1 MEECNTMNNKNLRL
15 TDLNITEELNFIKNY
30 YKFLLK
36 YCQDYDLE
44 YDGNIAVEIIY
55 LTEDIERILSQPDE
69 VIKASDIK
77 LLIKIAEGRLFLRLN
92 ELSPKYNLKNTHD
105 ILRVPRYKIYYTLE
119 RHGY

>member
-1 MEECNTMNNKNLRL
+1 MNNKNLRL
-15 TDLNITEELNFIKNY
+15 NDLNVTEELNFIKNY

-36 YCQDYDLE
+36 YCQDYKLD
-44 YDGNIAVEIIY
+44 YDGQIAVEIIY

-69 VIKASDIK
+69 IIKADDIK

-92 ELSPKYNLKNTHD
+92 ELSKTYNMNNTHD
-105 ILRVPRYKIYYTLE
+105 ILKVPRYKLYHTLE

>member
-1 MEECNTMNNKNLRL
+1 MNNKNLRL
-15 TDLNITEELNFIKNY
+15 KDLNVTEELNFIKNY

-36 YCQDYDLE
+36 YCQDYNLK
-44 YDGNIAVEIIY
+44 YDGKIAVEIIY
-55 LTEDIERILSQPDE
+55 LIEDIERILSQPDE

-92 ELSPKYNLKNTHD
+92 ELSLEYNRSNTHD
-105 ILRVPRYKIYYTLE
+105 ILRVPRYKLYYTLE